1 VQLPE
6 DQNTVPESVAD
17 ADEEED
23 EAPQRRTR
31 SSKVRVTRATMSCN
45 FARKLINLPGSKEVS
60 LHSASASTKHS

>member
-17 ADEEED
+17 ADEED

-31 SSKVRVTRATMSCN
+31 SSKVRVPRATMSCN
-45 FARKLINLPGSKEVS
+45 FARKLIIMPGSKEVS
-60 LHSASASTKHS
+60 LRSASASTKHS